1 MKSHGKGLE
10 PYIVRTLA
18 ECLHGKIEGR
28 VPGNS
33 SNGAKFVI
41 ILTVVEKKLVFI
53 FTME

>member
-1 MKSHGKGLE
+1 MPPWKNRDR
-10 PYIVRTLA
+10 I
-18 ECLHGKIEGR
+18 
-28 VPGNS
+28 PGNS